1 MSNYNNTVN
10 PFSQKNVLKISM
22 ITFLAVQAI
31 HQLVLV
37 NSLKAKGQ
45 ESPSG
50 QVAAWFIITLS
61 MLIAVLLAQ
70 SSLSSNTVRLSFFAL
85 VIGILGSGIAYVYD
99 SQTNTKN
106 VDSSRMF
113 FGISHIIFG
122 VFILMFLLYNL
133 FGQQT
138 SAYP

>member
-1 MSNYNNTVN
+1 
-10 PFSQKNVLKISM
+10 M
-22 ITFLAVQAI
+22 ITFLAVQAV

-50 QVAAWFIITLS
+50 QVAGWFIITLS
-61 MLIAVLLAQ
+61 MLIAFLLAQ

-99 SQTNTKN
+99 SQTNAGKSPDTN
-106 VDSSRMF
+106 RMF

-122 VFILMFLLYNL
+122 FFIFAFLLYNL
-133 FGQQT
+133 LSKQA
-138 SAYP
+138 SPYA